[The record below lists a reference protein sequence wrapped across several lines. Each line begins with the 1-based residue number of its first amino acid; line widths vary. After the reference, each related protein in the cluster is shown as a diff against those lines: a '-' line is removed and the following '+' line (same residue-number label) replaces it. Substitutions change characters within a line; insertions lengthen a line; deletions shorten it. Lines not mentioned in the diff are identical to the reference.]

1 MIGIIVD
8 SGCDLPEAI
17 KEKTNVRVIP
27 LKVVLEGKEYRDNI
41 DITTEQRTNFPKLR
55 FPVITISGRPLKA
68 FIKKE

>member
-41 DITTEQRTNFPKLR
+41 DITTEQLLEFMENKFPKTSL
-55 FPVITISGRPLKA
+55 PGYNDIG
-68 FIKKE
+68 